1 MPKEKTRQ
9 TSDNRRF
16 AAFFILVV
24 FLASALPSL
33 LFARKVLAAD
43 PLPETNSKVYHDNEY
58 FELYHTVNGQAV
70 SKKLEYLFAE
80 TITPGVTRPV
90 YCVMAGAPTP
100 ETGSITPAAMNDPG
114 AAELLGRIQYIIE
127 IGTPSF
133 AIPDT
138 VNGYPH
144 IHYYVRQLLIWHL
157 VYLYQGSLGASAQ
170 SYFQG
175 IDLNTFIDGE
185 GSGTTAKT
193 ILAEAKRL
201 WAAYDGVGRPSMK
214 GGYTPNY
221 RAEFRSVTGLSFDW
235 AKKKYKA
242 TFSITI
248 RETKTGETGGA
259 FRFSNISGGK
269 VYIKGADGNYST
281 QVTTSGVYASGSSF
295 LIEGSFNEMIPG
307 SGGRT
312 FGVQAMTVSNSGNEL
327 PQQMYGYFFDPS
339 LTASGKTKQ
348 TYVGW
353 YQSTQKTFEGSETN
367 WTNPLVATDLTKVSV
382 FEDITVPEA
391 GAGFQIYSAD
401 YGSFESAKVDGLAFD
416 CVSDTRGK
424 IVERTTGKAL
434 ELPSGTFSV
443 TQTVVPEGTKVMSPN
458 PSYLVVD
465 AKKGT
470 ASATFTD
477 QMKAGAFTIDKRI
490 RTGYDNYMNTL
501 FSDLAP
507 EADAVFQVWN
517 TNYSSYESAPP
528 AYRDLLTTDASG
540 KALSKTLPYGDYKV
554 HQIESEATKITYVCA
569 DEIVQIR
576 GTAASG
582 TAEKTLQLENSRY
595 ELKLRLL
602 KTNKETGEI
611 VPAKG
616 VEFQILDENK
626 NVLFDWDGNDTFVT
640 KEDGTADLE
649 KLGLPVGIYYLSEKK
664 APAGFVLSDELVKI
678 EVKKDET
685 FVGVGPNGDLKA
697 VPFADEEAE
706 VSLVL
711 LKTGEQLTS
720 AAPKKT
726 GYEDLTGYDFI
737 YSEEPLLGA
746 VFEVYCNEDIL
757 GFERDIALMDPAVYP
772 DGSVVIAKD
781 GKTFAPYKCYDKDG
795 DGVKET
801 PLKKDTY
808 LGKFTT
814 DADGK
819 IEITGLSLN
828 AKTASSSFRFVE
840 ISAPDGYILDSTP
853 VVFEVTDTRTDTS
866 EKVIRCKKSVS
877 NERAKNKLQF
887 EKLGREYTFDEATST
902 YIPSEKALPGAVFGI
917 YAEEPILSSSGDV
930 LIEKD
935 ELIEVIVSDE
945 KGMLTSDLDYPAEG
959 KYYTREI
966 AAPLGYVL
974 CEDSYSF
981 PIRKKIVN
989 EVSCANLRIVKLA
1002 SDTELPMK
1010 DVEFEILTFD
1020 GRLIEKLVTDENGV
1034 AVSKNAFPYGETI
1047 ILREVSTDAR
1057 YSLAEDKEIVIT
1069 KCSEKKGEPCEQ
1081 EVVLFNDLSVLS
1093 VEKRS
1098 SADGG
1103 LLGHCGV
1110 SVRDKNGNVLW
1121 FRWDQKLNGYVL
1133 CEENDPQAT
1142 QILYTNDVEGSEMF
1156 GRFEIRGLPKGD
1168 YEIFEVEAPEGY
1180 RNDSEVM
1187 PVSVEDGEVLGVT
1200 RLYDSMKTSE
1210 RDLILGLGA
1219 CGIFGV
1225 SAIALFSL
1233 AFVELKENRRR
1244 RKRR

>member
-9 TSDNRRF
+9 TSNNRRF

-24 FLASALPSL
+24 FLASALPSM

-80 TITPGVTRPV
+80 TTTPGVTRPV

-138 VNGYPH
+138 INGYPH

-242 TFSITI
+242 TFSITV

-295 LIEGSFNEMIPG
+295 QIEGSFNEMIPG

-312 FGVQAMTVSNSGNEL
+312 FGVQVMTVSNSGNEL

-401 YGSFESAKVDGLAFD
+401 YGSFEAAKADGLAFE
-416 CVSDTRGK
+416 CISDSRGK

-477 QMKAGAFTIDKRI
+477 QMKAGSFAIDKRI
-490 RTGYDNYMNTL
+490 RTGYNNYMNTP

-507 EADAVFQVWN
+507 EAGAVFQVWN
-517 TNYSSYESAPP
+517 TNYSSYDSAPP
-528 AYRDLLTTDASG
+528 AYRDLLTTDTSG

-554 HQIESEATKITYVCA
+554 HQIESEATKTTYVCA

-582 TAEKTLQLENSRY
+582 TSEKTLQLENSRY

-602 KTNKETGEI
+602 KTDKEIGEV

-616 VEFQILDENK
+616 VEFQILDENGK
-626 NVLFDWDGNDTFVT
+626 AISDWDGNDTFVT

-649 KLGLPVGIYYLSEKK
+649 KLGLPVGTYYLSEKK
-664 APAGFVLSDELVKI
+664 APAGFVLSEELVKI

-706 VSLVL
+706 VSLEL
-711 LKTGEQLTS
+711 LKTGELLTS
-720 AAPKKT
+720 VTQQDT
-726 GYEDLTGYDFI
+726 GYEDLSGYGFT
-737 YSEEPLLGA
+737 YTEEPLSGA
-746 VFEVYCNEDIL
+746 TYEVYCNEDIL

-781 GKTFAPYKCYDKDG
+781 GKTFAPYKCFDKDG
-795 DGVKET
+795 DGTKET
-801 PLKKDTY
+801 PLKKDAY
-808 LGKFTT
+808 LGSFTT
-814 DADGK
+814 GSDGK
-819 IEITGLSLN
+819 IVISGLSLN
-828 AKTASSSFRFVE
+828 AKTASASFRFVE
-840 ISAPDGYILDSTP
+840 KQAPDGYILDSTP
-853 VVFEVTDTRTDTS
+853 VLFEVSDTRSDTR
-866 EKVIRCKKSVS
+866 EKVIRCKRTVN
-877 NERAKNKLQF
+877 NERQKQKLQF
-887 EKLGREYTFDEATST
+887 TKLGRDYSFDEAMSS

-917 YAEEPILSSSGDV
+917 YAEEPVLSTSGDV
-930 LIEKD
+930 LIGKD
-935 ELIEVIVSDE
+935 ELIEVVVSDE
-945 KGMLTSDLDYPAEG
+945 NGVVESVGDYPREG
-959 KYYTREI
+959 KFYAKEI
-966 AAPLGYVL
+966 AAPFGYVL
-974 CEDSYSF
+974 CEDVFSF
-981 PIRKKIVN
+981 PIGKQVVN
-989 EVSCANLRIVKLA
+989 EVSRAKLRIFKLA
-1002 SDTELPMK
+1002 SDTGLPMK
-1010 DVEFEILTFD
+1010 DVEFEVLTSD
-1020 GRLIEKLVTDENGV
+1020 GKVIEKLVTDEKGE
-1034 AVSKNAFPYGETI
+1034 ALSQTAFPYGEKI
-1047 ILREVSTDAR
+1047 VLREISTDVR
-1057 YSLAEDKEIVIT
+1057 YALAEDKEIVIT
-1069 KCSEKKGEPCEQ
+1069 AYTQKPSEPCVQ
-1081 EVVLFNDLSVLS
+1081 EETVLNDLSVIG

-1098 SADGG
+1098 SADGE

-1110 SVRDKNGNVLW
+1110 SVRDKDGNVLW
-1121 FRWDQKLNGYVL
+1121 FRWDQALQGYVT
-1133 CEENDPQAT
+1133 CEETAPDAT
-1142 QILYTNDVEGSEMF
+1142 QILYTNDVPGSQMY
-1156 GRFEIRGLPKGD
+1156 GKLEIRGLPKGD

-1187 PVSVEDGEVLGVT
+1187 PVSVEEGAVLGVT

-1210 RDLILGLGA
+1210 RDLILGLSA
-1219 CGIFGV
+1219 CGICGV

-1233 AFVELKENRRR
+1233 AFVDLKERRR
-1244 RKRR
+1244 HRRKK

>member
-1 MPKEKTRQ
+1 MSREKTRQ
-9 TSDNRRF
+9 TFDSRRF
-16 AAFFILVV
+16 AAFLILVA
-24 FLASALPSL
+24 FLASAVPSV
-33 LFARKVLAAD
+33 LFARTVLAED
-43 PLPETNSKVYHDNEY
+43 PLAENNKVYHDNEY
-58 FELYHTVNGQAV
+58 FELYHTVNGEPV
-70 SKKLEYLFAE
+70 SKILEYLYAE
-80 TITPGVTRPV
+80 TITGATRPV

-100 ETGSITPAAMNDPG
+100 ENGSITPAVMNDPG

-138 VNGYPH
+138 INGHPH
-144 IHYYVRQLLIWHL
+144 VHYYVRQLLIWHL
-157 VYLYQGSLGASAQ
+157 VYLYQDSLGASARP
-170 SYFQG
+170 YFKG

-185 GSGTTAKT
+185 GSGPTAKT

-201 WAAYDGVGRPSMK
+201 WDAYESVGRPSMK
-214 GGYTPNY
+214 GAYTPNY
-221 RAEFRSVTGLSFDW
+221 RAEFRSVSGVTFDW

-242 TFSITI
+242 TFSITV
-248 RETKTGETGGA
+248 RETKTGDTGGA

-269 VYIKGADGNYST
+269 LYIKGVDGNYTT
-281 QVTTSGVYASGSSF
+281 QATTNGVYASGSAF
-295 LIEGSFNEMIPG
+295 QIEGSFNELVKAT
-307 SGGRT
+307 GGRT
-312 FGVQAMTVSNSGNEL
+312 FGVQVLTVSNSGNEL
-327 PQQMYGYFFDPS
+327 PQQMYGYFFDSS

-353 YQSTQKTFEGSETN
+353 HLSSAKTYEGSETL
-367 WTNPLVATDLTKVSV
+367 WTVPTAKTELRKVSV
-382 FEDITVPEA
+382 FADITVPEA
-391 GAGFQIYSAD
+391 GAAFRIYSAD
-401 YGSFESAKVDGLAFD
+401 YGSFESAKADGLAFE
-416 CVSDTRGK
+416 CVSDAQGK
-424 IVERTTGKAL
+424 IVEKTTGLPL
-434 ELPSGTFSV
+434 ELPSGTFSI
-443 TQTVVPEGTKVMSPN
+443 TQTVVPEGTKAMSPN
-458 PSYLVVD
+458 PAYLVVD

-470 ASATFTD
+470 NSATFTD
-477 QMKAGAFTIDKRI
+477 EIASGCFTIEKRI
-490 RTGYDNYMNTL
+490 ETGYDEYKNTA
-501 FSDLAP
+501 FPDLAP
-507 EADAVFQVWN
+507 EEGAVFQVWN
-517 TNYSSYESAPP
+517 TNYTSYDGAPP
-528 AYRDLLTTDASG
+528 AYRDLLTTDAAG
-540 KALSKTLPYGDYKV
+540 KAKSKNLPYGDYKV
-554 HQIESEATKITYVCA
+554 HQIESEATKTTYVCA

-576 GTAASG
+576 GTGSSG
-582 TAEKTLQLENSRY
+582 LPEKALQLTNKRY

-616 VEFQILDENK
+616 VEFQVLDENN
-626 NVLFDWDGNDTFVT
+626 NVLSDWDGNDTFVT

-649 KLGLPVGIYYLSEKK
+649 KLGLPVGTYYLSEKK

-757 GFERDIALMDPAVYP
+757 DFERDISLMDPAKYP
-772 DGSVVIAKD
+772 EGSVVISSD

-840 ISAPDGYILDSTP
+840 TSAPDGYILDSTP

-877 NERAKNKLQF
+877 NERVKNKLQF

-902 YIPSEKALPGAVFGI
+902 YIPSEKSLPGAVFGI
-917 YAEEPILSSSGDV
+917 YAEESILSSSGDV

-945 KGMLTSDLDYPAEG
+945 KGMITSDLDYPAEG

-1034 AVSKNAFPYGETI
+1034 AVSKNALPYGETI
-1047 ILREVSTDAR
+1047 VLREISTDAR

-1081 EVVLFNDLSVLS
+1081 EIVLFNDLSVLS

-1110 SVRDKNGNVLW
+1110 SVREKDGNVLW
-1121 FRWDQKLNGYVL
+1121 FRWDMVLLGYVL
-1133 CEENDPQAT
+1133 CEETDPGAT
-1142 QILYTNDVEGSEMF
+1142 QILYTNDVEGSEMY

-1210 RDLILGLGA
+1210 RDLILGIGA
-1219 CGIFGV
+1219 CGICGV